1 MSDYGLTILELAL
14 TGKNTS
20 KASITFEKG
29 LNVIT
34 GASDTGKSFILQC
47 IDYMFGAKNPPKKID
62 EAKDYEYIH
71 LLIKR
76 NFDDKKYQLKRS
88 LNKAGVITVSSLDDQ
103 PDFKLKPKNDSR
115 SKDNISA
122 FLLDLTNL
130 VDKKVKTNKRNETV
144 SLSFRDLAHLCIVP
158 EEKIITENSPIL
170 TSNVIHHTKE
180 KSVFSLV
187 LTGEDDSEI
196 LAIEDKKTISV
207 KKSAKIEILEEL
219 IEQFTNSEEH
229 YPELIEIEAQIA
241 KLNLY
246 YESLKEQFTF
256 LKSTVDS
263 QEQQRQQLWES
274 FQNLNSELH
283 TKKVLLERFKLLEEK
298 YSSDLDRLIS
308 TVEANSVFDNLQP
321 TTCFFCK
328 SAPEHQNH
336 PTIKNYSADE
346 IESACLH
353 EIRNINVLKKEL
365 SFTLYEV
372 EKTYDGL
379 TTSLEEK
386 KSKLFS
392 IEKEISEL
400 LKPKISNLSDEM
412 QSTQKAISEQKNKL
426 IHVERIDYLQNKIVT
441 VNELVSIRVETS
453 ITERQT
459 TKEISIFCKEI
470 EDRFVEWGLFDE
482 PRIGFNS
489 HHNIWD
495 ITISGKERGGYGKG
509 FRALTYTAF
518 SLALLKYCLKEKKP
532 HPMFVIID
540 SPLVVFKEAEPDL
553 ESIKTNIKYNFFND
567 ILLEFKDEQVIIFEN
582 EDVPEKLKSSMN
594 FFEFTGNEN
603 IGRYGFIP
611 VI

>member
-1 MSDYGLTILELAL
+1 M
-14 TGKNTS
+14 
-20 KASITFEKG
+20 
-29 LNVIT
+29 
-34 GASDTGKSFILQC
+34 
-47 IDYMFGAKNPPKKID
+47 
-62 EAKDYEYIH
+62 
-71 LLIKR
+71 
-76 NFDDKKYQLKRS
+76 
-88 LNKAGVITVSSLDDQ
+88 
-103 PDFKLKPKNDSR
+103 
-115 SKDNISA
+115 
-122 FLLDLTNL
+122 DLTNL

-170 TSNVIHHTKE
+170 TSNVINHTKE

-196 LAIEDKKTISV
+196 LAIEAKKTISV

-256 LKSTVDS
+256 LKSTIDS
-263 QEQQRQQLWES
+263 QEQQRQQLWEI

-379 TTSLEEK
+379 TTSLEEN

-412 QSTQKAISEQKNKL
+412 QSTQKAIFEQKK
-426 IHVERIDYLQNKIVT
+426 
-441 VNELVSIRVETS
+441 
-453 ITERQT
+453 QT
-459 TKEISIFCKEI
+459 NTC
-470 EDRFVEWGLFDE
+470 
-482 PRIGFNS
+482 
-489 HHNIWD
+489 
-495 ITISGKERGGYGKG
+495 
-509 FRALTYTAF
+509 
-518 SLALLKYCLKEKKP
+518 
-532 HPMFVIID
+532 
-540 SPLVVFKEAEPDL
+540 
-553 ESIKTNIKYNFFND
+553 
-567 ILLEFKDEQVIIFEN
+567 
-582 EDVPEKLKSSMN
+582 
-594 FFEFTGNEN
+594 
-603 IGRYGFIP
+603 
-611 VI
+611 